1 LFSLR
6 TRYPTAKVEAE
17 RSLKPGKHVKGG
29 AFLSTPVQ
37 QLFEGLLR
45 LPSAPFCRFDDG
57 TFGAIAGQLT
67 LTLVEPMSYV
77 PLKPLQ
83 SFILGAGPIPFKASI
98 PKLLS
103 LLDFGKNF

>member
-6 TRYPTAKVEAE
+6 TRYPAKVEAE
-17 RSLKPGKHVKGG
+17 CTLKPGKHVKGG
-29 AFLSTPVQ
+29 ALLSTPVQ

-83 SFILGAGPIPFKASI
+83 SFILGVGPIPFKASI